1 MSTNDRLAPIE
12 GLDLAAYVAVC
23 RSLVRR
29 GGDPA
34 TRRDEVLRELGLDAG
49 RWAACRAGWS
59 SRLRDEPEVRAE
71 FRRLYAEATGTAS
84 GIE

>member
-1 MSTNDRLAPIE
+1 MSPIDPFAPVE
-12 GLDLAAYVAVC
+12 GLSLAAYVAVC

-34 TRRDEVLRELGLDAG
+34 TRRDEVLREHGLDAG

-59 SRLRDEPEVRAE
+59 SRLHDRPEVRAE
-71 FRRLYAEATGTAS
+71 FRRLYAEATGSAP